1 MKKSGRIVIL
11 LIAIILFAMRLCAQ
25 QVTNSQLWTDY
36 LFDIPSGKNLFETEF
51 SYQTL
56 LGTKE
61 KIARWYSMNLT
72 PAYERS
78 MNKYVDLISSLGFS
92 YTIQNDTTNSIE
104 VRPMVGARFYL
115 TPEFRLQTR
124 LTFRY
129 EHRLFKE
136 TGSSNLQNADRIRF
150 RPELV
155 FPVTKRSYFDD
166 KMLYVLADVEFFVDL
181 GNPIHETFSN
191 QVRNRVGLGY
201 RFNYNVRLEG
211 IYMLQRSKNE
221 IEDDFDTRDNI
232 YRIRMKVYLPFK
244 SPLLLQRKEGDG
256 N

>member
-78 MNKYVDLISSLGFS
+78 PD
-92 YTIQNDTTNSIE
+92 
-104 VRPMVGARFYL
+104 
-115 TPEFRLQTR
+115 
-124 LTFRY
+124 
-129 EHRLFKE
+129 
-136 TGSSNLQNADRIRF
+136 
-150 RPELV
+150 
-155 FPVTKRSYFDD
+155 
-166 KMLYVLADVEFFVDL
+166 
-181 GNPIHETFSN
+181 
-191 QVRNRVGLGY
+191 
-201 RFNYNVRLEG
+201 
-211 IYMLQRSKNE
+211 
-221 IEDDFDTRDNI
+221 
-232 YRIRMKVYLPFK
+232 
-244 SPLLLQRKEGDG
+244 
-256 N
+256 